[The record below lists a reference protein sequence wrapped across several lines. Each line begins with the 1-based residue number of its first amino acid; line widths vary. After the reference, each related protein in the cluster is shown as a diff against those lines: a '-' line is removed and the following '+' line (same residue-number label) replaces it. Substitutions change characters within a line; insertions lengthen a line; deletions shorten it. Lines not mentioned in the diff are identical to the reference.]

1 MDASIRLRILEDAM
15 AELLESELNSSLV
28 IGVRGRSCDPLVV
41 TAIGCSVRMALGPRA
56 SVLATMASLE
66 RRESRGPR
74 ALAVGCE
81 HALRTAHGLSARF
94 APTLW
99 FEHPVNRAGFIDRFA
114 QWPPRWTR

>member
-1 MDASIRLRILEDAM
+1 MDASIRLRILEDAV

-56 SVLATMASLE
+56 SVLTTMASLG
-66 RRESRGPR
+66 SRQGCGPR

-81 HALRTAHGLSARF
+81 RTLRTAHGLSARF

-99 FEHPVNRAGFIDRFA
+99 FEHPRNRAGFIRRLA
-114 QWPPRWTR
+114 